1 MEQSCNKKMISF
13 AVQTDTMVLELSM
26 ELTELHYDNTT
37 NKHVHVIR
45 PK

>member
-1 MEQSCNKKMISF
+1 MISF
-13 AVQTDTMVLELSM
+13 AVQTDTTVLDLSM

-37 NKHVHVIR
+37 NKYVHVIR